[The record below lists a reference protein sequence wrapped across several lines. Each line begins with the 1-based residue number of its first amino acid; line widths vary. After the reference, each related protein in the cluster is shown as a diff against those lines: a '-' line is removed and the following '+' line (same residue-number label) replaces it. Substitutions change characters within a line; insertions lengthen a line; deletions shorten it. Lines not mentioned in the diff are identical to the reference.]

1 MDGVGRGLEIE
12 TIPHSDRRERTP
24 EQTRISAE
32 RSTVA
37 KEGRPDAGLW
47 RMADL
52 VTPMALRVAATL
64 RVADHITR
72 GPCTAP
78 ELARAARANTD
89 ALDRLLRHLVSLDVL
104 RCNDVGQYS
113 LTSLGESLRDD
124 HPSGTRARLDI
135 ENAVGRAD
143 LSLVDLL
150 HSIRTGRA
158 SFPLHFGRGFW
169 DDLASD
175 PALRESFDGQMG
187 ADVAAWA
194 PQVVASY
201 DWGSLGHLIDV
212 GGGNGTLIAAVL
224 SVHPTLRGTVFERP
238 GTAEA
243 ARQTL
248 KSAGFDDR
256 SDVVSGSFF
265 DPLPSGVGG
274 YLLCAVL
281 HDWDDEAA
289 CTILRR
295 CAEAAGPAGKV
306 FIVEKTGGDGKSPR
320 TDMDLRLLAY
330 FGGRER
336 GVAELTS
343 LGLEAGL
350 RVGAEYP
357 AGDLSVIEF
366 TA

>member
-1 MDGVGRGLEIE
+1 MAKKGRL
-12 TIPHSDRRERTP
+12 
-24 EQTRISAE
+24 
-32 RSTVA
+32 
-37 KEGRPDAGLW
+37 DAGLSS
-47 RMADL
+47 MAGL

-72 GPCTAP
+72 GLCTAP

-89 ALDRLLRHLVSLDVL
+89 ALDRVLRHLVSLDVL
-104 RCNDVGQYS
+104 RRNDLGQYS
-113 LTSLGESLRDD
+113 LTSRGESLRDD
-124 HPSGTRARLDI
+124 HPSGTRARLDV
-135 ENAVGRAD
+135 ESAMGRAD
-143 LSLVDLL
+143 LSLVHLL

-158 SFPLHFGRGFW
+158 SFPLQFGRAFW

-175 PALRESFDGQMG
+175 PARRESFDGQMG

-212 GGGNGTLIAAVL
+212 GGGNGMLLAAVL
-224 SVHPTLRGTVFERP
+224 SAHPTLRGTVFERP
-238 GTAEA
+238 DTADA
-243 ARQTL
+243 ARETL
-248 KSAGFDDR
+248 MSAGFDDR

-265 DPLPSGVGG
+265 DPLPPGAGG

-281 HDWDDEAA
+281 HNWDDRAA
-289 CTILRR
+289 FAVLRR
-295 CAEAAGPAGKV
+295 CAEAAGTAGRV
-306 FIVEKTGGDGKSPR
+306 FVVEKTGADGESPR
-320 TDMDLRLLAY
+320 TDMDLQLLAY

-336 GVAELTS
+336 GEAELTA